1 MWDYN
6 APEIFQKI
14 TKLLEI
20 WSKRKL
26 TFQGRI
32 TIIKS
37 LAIST
42 FVHLFLALPNP
53 PGDLIQNL
61 NELFYKFLWNSG
73 PDKIKE
79 NILSK
84 ACRMVD

>member
-26 TFQGRI
+26 TLQCRI

-37 LAIST
+37 LAISK
-42 FVHLFLALPNP
+42 FV
-53 PGDLIQNL
+53 
-61 NELFYKFLWNSG
+61 YS
-73 PDKIKE
+73 
-79 NILSK
+79 
-84 ACRMVD
+84 